1 MEITTLDKISFDT
14 LFSAFSEAFENYE
27 IQINREELRVMLNRR
42 GFLPQLSFGA
52 FENNKLAAFTLNGIG
67 NFNGIKTAYDTGTG
81 TLKEYRSQGL
91 ASKIFTYSIPFLK
104 EAGVSQ
110 YLLEVLQHNT
120 NAVSVYKKL
129 GFTVSREF
137 NYFVQDNAGV
147 KLMDKDLPPAFSVK
161 ETGLENIDLFMQFWD
176 FTPSW
181 QNSFEAIERSV
192 AGFKIMTAY
201 HEQKPAGYC
210 IFDPGSGD
218 ITQIAVDRAFRRQG
232 VATAL
237 LKEMLKCNNH
247 SSVKAVN
254 TEVTCDAITA
264 FMESN
269 GIPLKGKQFEMIMNL

>member
-1 MEITTLDKISFDT
+1 MGITTLDKISFDT
-14 LFSAFSEAFENYE
+14 LFSAFSDAFESYE
-27 IQINREELRVMLNRR
+27 IQINKEELRVMLNRR
-42 GFLPQLSFGA
+42 GFYPQLSFGA

-81 TLKEYRSQGL
+81 TLKEYRSKGL
-91 ASKIFTYSIPFLK
+91 ASKIFTYSLPFLK

-147 KLMDKDLPPAFSVK
+147 KLMDKYLPSAFSVK
-161 ETGLENIDLFMQFWD
+161 ETGMEDIDIFMKFWD

-181 QNSFEAIERSV
+181 QNSFEAVERSV
-192 AGFKIMTAY
+192 PGFKIMAAY
-201 HEQKPAGYC
+201 HGQKPAGYC

-232 VATAL
+232 IATVL
-237 LKEMLKCNNH
+237 LKEILKFNRH
-247 SSVKAVN
+247 TSVKAVN
-254 TEVTCDAITA
+254 TEVTCDSITA

-269 GIPLKGKQFEMIMNL
+269 GILLKGKQFEMIMDL